1 MLYISI
7 SLSHTLSRPRN
18 IMNPYEPSSYN
29 PSYNNFSY
37 SADTYRPS
45 RSKDPR
51 LQPRTRRSSRSR
63 SRSPERHHNSSN
75 SGNSSQRLSSGLT
88 YTSRSREL
96 SWSRADIIRE
106 EQSRAPPAPS
116 PSQQS
121 SIPSPRPATPP
132 RGINFQMIIINMK

>member
-1 MLYISI
+1 
-7 SLSHTLSRPRN
+7 
-18 IMNPYEPSSYN
+18 MNPFEPSSYS
-29 PSYNNFSY
+29 PSYSHLSY

-63 SRSPERHHNSSN
+63 SHSPERHHGSS
-75 SGNSSQRLSSGLT
+75 SSSQRHSSGLSHT
-88 YTSRSREL
+88 PRTREL

-106 EQSRAPPAPS
+106 EQSRAPPVPS
-116 PSQQS
+116 RSHRS

-132 RGINFQMIIINMK
+132 RGINFQMIIRNVK